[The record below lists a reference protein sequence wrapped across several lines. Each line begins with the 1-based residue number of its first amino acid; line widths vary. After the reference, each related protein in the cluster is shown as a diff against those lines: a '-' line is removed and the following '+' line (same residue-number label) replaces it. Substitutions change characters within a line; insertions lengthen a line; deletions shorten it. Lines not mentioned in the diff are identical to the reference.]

1 MSETLTIDDKVLKEI
16 IGSLYYPAPYEFAVL
31 PADILG
37 SIYERFLGKII
48 RMTGVH
54 RVRVEEKPEV
64 RKAGGVYYTPQ
75 YIVNYIVENTIG
87 ALLQNKTPK
96 TLKNFRIV
104 DPACGSGSFLI
115 NAYQYLLD
123 WHLREYVKAPDQYK
137 KQCVK
142 TGERNGTAVYKLSIN
157 ERKRILTGHIFGVDI
172 DAQAV
177 EVTKLS
183 LLLKALEG
191 LNEQEIQKELFN
203 ERVLP
208 DLSRNIKCGNSLIG
222 TGIYAQGTLGLSD
235 DDQYRINA
243 FDWERE
249 FADVFK
255 DGGFDAV
262 IGNPPYGASF
272 SRVEQEYMKNMYR
285 IPNYQYD
292 SYLFFIEKATKL
304 LCNDG
309 YLGFIIPNTWLLNLT
324 AIELRKYIFANIRI
338 EIIEHFMNKV
348 FKDAVV
354 DTEIIIFRNNIPKD
368 NKIQINACNHDTVV
382 SSQQIYQKKLIE
394 LNGNP
399 YNIFD
404 KSEYTPLKEKMK
416 LLPKLD
422 SVCKITQGTKPFQVG
437 KGKPP
442 QTKKIVNEKPYVSDK
457 QIDNSFFPLLRGSMM
472 NRYTITWNNDYWIKF
487 GDWLAEPRY
496 SASYELPKI
505 IIRQTGDSLVATYD
519 NEKFIVRDNL
529 YTIVNISEV
538 NISLKYLLGIIDS
551 RFLNWYYQN
560 IINNE
565 RGEALAQVKRGHLAI
580 LPIPFLDLTKKS
592 DKAAHDKLVSLVD
605 QMLALKKKEQAE
617 TVPQTKTM
625 IARQIQA
632 VDTQIDAQVYELYS
646 LTEEEIK
653 VVEGEGG

>member
-1 MSETLTIDDKVLKEI
+1 
-16 IGSLYYPAPYEFAVL
+16 
-31 PADILG
+31 
-37 SIYERFLGKII
+37 
-48 RMTGVH
+48 MTSAH
-54 RVRVEEKPEV
+54 RVKVEEKPEV

-87 ALLQNKTPK
+87 TLLQNKTPK

-123 WHLREYVKAPDQYK
+123 WYLREYVKVPEQYK

-142 TGERNGTAVYKLSIN
+142 TGERNGIAVYKLSIS
-157 ERKRILTGHIFGVDI
+157 ERKRIITDHIYGVDI
-172 DAQAV
+172 DTQAV

-222 TGIYAQGTLGLSD
+222 TDFYVQGTFDLTE

-243 FDWERE
+243 FDWETE
-249 FADVFK
+249 FVEIFK
-255 DGGFDAV
+255 DSGFDAV

-272 SRVEQEYMKNMYR
+272 SRIEQEYLRNTYQ

-304 LCNDG
+304 LCTNG

-324 AIELRKYIFANIRI
+324 AVELRKYIFTNIKI
-338 EIIEHFMNKV
+338 EIIDHFMNKV

-354 DTEIIIFRNNIPKD
+354 DTEIIIFRNDMPK
-368 NKIQINACNHDTVV
+368 NNNVQINVCNQDAII
-382 SSQQIYQKKLIE
+382 SSQQICQDRLIE
-394 LNGNP
+394 LEGRP
-399 YNIFD
+399 YNILD
-404 KSEYTPLKEKMK
+404 KSEYAPLKEKMN

-422 SVCKITQGTKPFQVG
+422 SLCKITQGTKPFQVG

-442 QTKKIVNEKPYVSDK
+442 QTKKTVNEKPYVSDK
-457 QIDNSFFPLLRGSMM
+457 QINDTFSPLLRGSMM
-472 NRYTITWNNDYWIKF
+472 NRYQITWNNNYWIKF

-505 IIRQTGDSLVATYD
+505 IIRQTGDSLIATYD
-519 NEKFIVRDNL
+519 EDKFIVRDNL
-529 YTIVNISEV
+529 YTIVNILEV

-551 RFLNWYYQN
+551 NFLNWYYQN

-565 RGEALAQVKRGHLAI
+565 RGEALAQVKRGHLAV
-580 LPIPFLDLTKKS
+580 LPIPLLDLSNKS
-592 DKAAHDKLVSLVD
+592 DKTAHDKLAGLVD

-625 IARQIQA
+625 IGRQVQA
-632 VDTQIDAQVYELYS
+632 VDKQIDALVYQLYG
-646 LTEEEIK
+646 LTEEEIGI
-653 VVEGEGG
+653 VEGAG